1 MYKIFMRH
9 IPDTMGIF
17 LDDGCVKGRSNNE
30 SLSNIPGVRRF
41 VFEHIND
48 VVSVLQTM
56 INAGL
61 TVSGK
66 KCRFGVSEVELVG
79 FICDEHGRRPTG
91 SNISKVIEWPRPKN
105 LTQVRGFL
113 GMCGFYRIW
122 VPNFSSLAEP
132 LYRIKKST
140 YQQSVLRPPD
150 YQDPNRP
157 LILTV
162 DASPVGAGAV
172 LQQCDKNGNRF
183 VWRDASKS
191 SGINQIKDGRSQRR
205 TRWGRWWTPR
215 KGLDT
220 V

>member
-17 LDDGCVKGRSNNE
+17 LDDGCVLGRSNNE
-30 SLSNIPGVRRF
+30 SLSSIPGVRRF
-41 VFEHIND
+41 VLEHIND

-122 VPNFSSLAEP
+122 IPNFSSLAEP
-132 LYRIKKST
+132 LYRLTKKTQPFIWGEPQDNAFLGLKRALTSKM
-140 YQQSVLRPPD
+140 VLRPPD

-172 LQQCDKNGNRF
+172 LQ
-183 VWRDASKS
+183 
-191 SGINQIKDGRSQRR
+191 
-205 TRWGRWWTPR
+205 
-215 KGLDT
+215 
-220 V
+220 